1 MDPTTPPTA
10 LDLKKDKGLTIEWA
24 DGSTSYYTIAHL
36 RRLSPAADQKQ
47 LRKEMHTNPLTVLT
61 QPRTNHQAPLTITH
75 AELVGN
81 YAIRFVF
88 ADGHASG
95 IYSWAYLHA
104 IDPIH
109 TPPSEPGTSVPESEH
124 TTDTPTPD

>member
-1 MDPTTPPTA
+1 MDPSTPPIA

-24 DGSTSYYTIAHL
+24 DGSSSFYTIAHL
-36 RRLSPAADQKQ
+36 RRLSPSADQKQ
-47 LRKEMHTNPLTVLT
+47 LRKEMQTNPLTVLT

-81 YAIRFVF
+81 YAIRFSF
-88 ADGHASG
+88 SDGHASG
-95 IYSWAYLHA
+95 IYSWTYLHA

-109 TPPSEPGTSVPESEH
+109 TP
-124 TTDTPTPD
+124 TPD